1 MNTLTQQAQL
11 RQKLSARLEQLRTA
25 QQKPQLDAIV
35 THCEIN
41 ERQGVGILLQRI
53 GEQNQDIL
61 TIRSHNLYDGV
72 QDFGKFNFCLKHDSQ
87 NQFYILNRVSQA
99 LKGHQIRRIL
109 SVPYF
114 TDDVLSTIALKDLYD
129 VPLCTYLM
137 DDQNIYARNIPDR
150 YIRELLAKSDLCLGI
165 SRELCQAYQQKYQ
178 VQFWWLP
185 PVIPGKFIQPQS
197 QLLSSDR
204 LATQRGIIVGN
215 IWSPAWL
222 NRLRGLTRTTSIPLD
237 WYGKPNRNWL
247 KFEDHEL
254 QQDGITFRGYLPE
267 TELVAPLRQAPY
279 AVVPTGAGDDD
290 DDRPEIAKLSLPS
303 RISFITAAGNTPI
316 LVVGRRDSVAAKFV
330 EEFEIGVVCS
340 YDANEFQD
348 AVEYLCSAQ
357 VQQIMRS
364 RIAELASALSAD
376 GIGEWIWNSLAHGR
390 PINTRFE
397 DLKPRHQNLT
407 AANQRLPRFKQKLTD
422 ASVIIT
428 LNEVTEKHGT
438 GALVN
443 RIFAGTPRVFSIRSH
458 NHYGAD
464 HQFGDVSIQLTQGSC
479 TRHQAFQNILNAL
492 RGCTVARAF
501 CVPYAPDDL
510 ISSIAVK
517 ELFNVPLGTYI
528 MDDQNIVAKSIPD
541 PLMLE
546 FLSKCSVRFATHP
559 ELRDAYEAK
568 YNLKFWLLPAIVQET
583 LISRTLHQ
591 PKPELVA
598 SKTGVLIGSIWS
610 KSWFEM
616 LQQATQGANIHL
628 DWFGHNQYY
637 WLKESLE
644 SIRQKGITSHGIL
657 PEPELAEQLKSY
669 PYVIVPTGTL
679 DERDDRQ
686 ELSRLSLPGRIIFV
700 MATAGTPVIILGSPK
715 TGAARFVQR
724 FGIGTVCDYDAEQL
738 RAAVE
743 HVTTPTVQRQMREQ
757 ALAAGPQFSAVG
769 IRDWVWNSLAKGEP
783 SDQRFEQL
791 FPDLPDEVE

>member
-1 MNTLTQQAQL
+1 MNTLAQQIQL
-11 RQKLSARLEQLRTA
+11 RQKLTASLEKLKAT
-25 QQKPQLDAIV
+25 QQKTAFDAIV
-35 THCEIN
+35 SHCEIN

-53 GEQNQDIL
+53 GEQNQNIL

-72 QDFGKFNFCLKHDSQ
+72 QEFGNVNFCLKHDSQ

-99 LKGHQIRRIL
+99 LKGHQLRRIL

-137 DDQNIYARNIPDR
+137 DDQNIYANNIPDC
-150 YIRELLAKSDLCLGI
+150 YIRELLQKSDLCLGI

-178 VQFWWLP
+178 VKFWWLP
-185 PVIPGKFIQPQS
+185 PVIPGKFIQTQPQP
-197 QLLSSDR
+197 LALAR
-204 LATQRGIIVGN
+204 LETKRGIIVGN

-222 NRLRGLTRTTSIPLD
+222 QRLRNVTRDAGISLD

-247 KFEDHEL
+247 QFQEDEL

-267 TELVAPLRQAPY
+267 SDLIMPLRQAAY

-316 LVVGRRDSVAAKFV
+316 IVVGRRDSVAAKFV
-330 EEFEIGVVCS
+330 EDFGIGVVCS
-340 YDANEFQD
+340 YDAEEFQN
-348 AVEYLCSAQ
+348 AVDYICSFQ

-364 RIAELASALSAD
+364 RIAELAGTLSAD
-376 GIGEWIWNSLAHGR
+376 SIGQWIWKSLAHGK
-390 PINTRFE
+390 PIDFRFE
-397 DLKPRHQNLT
+397 NLKPRDQTLT
-407 AANQRLPRFKQKLTD
+407 AAHQRLPHFHKKLTD

-443 RIFAGTPRVFSIRSH
+443 RIFVGTPRVFSIRSH
-458 NHYGAD
+458 NHYGGD
-464 HQFGDVSIQLTQGSC
+464 HQFGDISIQLSQRNC
-479 TRHQAFQNILNAL
+479 TRHQAFQNTLNAM
-492 RGCTVARAF
+492 RNCTVERAF

-510 ISSIAVK
+510 ITSIAVK

-528 MDDQNIVAKSIPD
+528 MDDQNIVVNSIPD
-541 PLMLE
+541 ELMQE

-568 YNLKFWLLPAIVQET
+568 YRFKFWLLPAIVQES
-583 LISRTLHQ
+583 LIHATLHQ
-591 PKPELVA
+591 PRPELIT

-610 KSWFEM
+610 KRWFEM
-616 LQQATQGANIHL
+616 LQQAAQGAEIRL

-644 SIRQKGITSHGIL
+644 SIQQKGITSHGIL
-657 PEPELAEQLKSY
+657 PEPELAERLKHY

-700 MATAGTPVIILGSPK
+700 MATAGTPVIILGSEK
-715 TGAARFVQR
+715 TGAARFVKR
-724 FGIGTVCDYDAEQL
+724 FGIGAVCDYDAAQL
-738 RAAVE
+738 RAAVDY
-743 HVTTPTVQRQMREQ
+743 VTAPTVQQQMRQ
-757 ALAAGPQFSAVG
+757 RALAAAPKFSAMG
-769 IRDWVWNSLAKGEP
+769 IRDWVWQSLAKGEP
-783 SDQRFEQL
+783 FDQRFEQL
-791 FPDLPDEVE
+791 FPNLPDDVE